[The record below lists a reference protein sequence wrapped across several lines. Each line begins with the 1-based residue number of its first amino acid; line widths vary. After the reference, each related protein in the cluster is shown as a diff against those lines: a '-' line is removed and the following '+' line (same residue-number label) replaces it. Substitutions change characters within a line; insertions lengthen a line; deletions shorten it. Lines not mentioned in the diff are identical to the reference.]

1 MDLVVWFESIRI
13 AFREMRRRRTRSI
26 LTMLGVIFG
35 VAAIIAVVSISQG
48 AKRTIQGQIA
58 NLGTNMIII
67 IPGST
72 TQGGVRGGSGSAATL
87 TMEDAAAIEREC
99 SAVKYSAAVT
109 RIVTQAV
116 SELANWSVPVTGATA
131 EYLDI
136 RSWPLESG
144 RNIEPRD
151 VDTAAK
157 VCIIGRTTA
166 EQLFGQ
172 GDPVGQRLRVKGT
185 PITVVGLLTQ
195 KGQNPL
201 GEDQDDTIIVPI
213 TTGFRYLQGGDN
225 KPNAIVVSAG
235 NEKEIPLAINQMQT
249 LLRQRH
255 QIREGEL
262 DDFTVKSLEEAA
274 KTAEDTSNVMTTL
287 LVSIAA
293 ISLLVGGIGIMNI
306 MLVTVME
313 RTREIGIR
321 MALGASRR
329 MIMQQFIIEAATLA
343 GVGGALGVV
352 VGFLGSTVLSRFT
365 HWPAIYSPLLLI
377 APVVFAVTIGMVFG
391 LLPARRASRLKPVES
406 LRHE

>member
-1 MDLVVWFESIRI
+1 MEPVIWLESFRI
-13 AFREMRRRRTRSI
+13 AFREMRRHPTRSI

-48 AKRTIQGQIA
+48 AKKTILGQIA

-67 IPGST
+67 LPGSS
-72 TQGGVRGGSGSAATL
+72 TQGGVRGGSGTSQSL
-87 TMEDAAAIEREC
+87 TMQDADAIEREC
-99 SAVKYSAAVT
+99 SAVLYTAAVT
-109 RIVTQAV
+109 RMVEQAV
-116 SELANWSVPVTGATA
+116 SELANWTVPIYGAGHQ
-131 EYLDI
+131 YLAC
-136 RSWPLESG
+136 RAWPLQSG
-144 RNIEPRD
+144 RGIEPKD

-157 VCIIGRTTA
+157 VCVIGTVAA
-166 EQLFGQ
+166 EQLFGDS
-172 GDPVGQRLRVKGT
+172 DPVGQRLRVKGT
-185 PITVVGLLTQ
+185 PMVVVGLLAP

-201 GEDQDDTIIVPI
+201 GEDQDNAIVVPI
-213 TTGFRYLQGGDN
+213 TTGFRYIQSGDR
-225 KPNAIVVSAG
+225 PNAVVASAVS
-235 NEKEIPLAINQMQT
+235 EKDIPLAISQIST

-255 QIREGEL
+255 QIREGDL

-274 KTAEDTSNVMTTL
+274 RTAEDTSNVMTTL

-313 RTREIGIR
+313 RTREIGVR

-329 MIMQQFIIEAATLA
+329 MIMHQFMIEAATLA
-343 GVGGALGVV
+343 GIGGLVGALLGV
-352 VGFLGSTVLSRFT
+352 FGSNLISRLKG
-365 HWPAIYSPLLLI
+365 WPALYSMPLIVL
-377 APVVFAVTIGMVFG
+377 PVVFAVSVGVIFG